1 MKIFIF
7 FLVFHYIYSLHPVSV
22 IMPVNIRYSAAS
34 REGEEVISFSLLT
47 DMDQNDKVAK
57 HKLQI
62 YNKFRN
68 GDFQYL
74 NFQTILPLQ

>member
-47 DMDQNDKVAK
+47 DMDQNEKW
-57 HKLQI
+57 
-62 YNKFRN
+62 
-68 GDFQYL
+68 L
-74 NFQTILPLQ
+74 NTSYRSITNLGMVIFST